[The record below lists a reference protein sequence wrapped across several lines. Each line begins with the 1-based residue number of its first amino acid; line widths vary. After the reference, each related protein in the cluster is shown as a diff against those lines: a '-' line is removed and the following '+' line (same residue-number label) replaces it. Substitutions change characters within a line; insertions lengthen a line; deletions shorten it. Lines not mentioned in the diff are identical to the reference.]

1 MSSTLLLTLAL
12 LACQGP
18 PQEGGGALGPGAP
31 PPGPPPPQGGPG
43 QPPPPGGASDGLD
56 RDLILTTV
64 AWAPGGKIP
73 STYTCEGEDI
83 SPPLDWQSLPQG
95 TGSLALIVEDPDA
108 PDPAAPQTIWTHW
121 VLYNLPAEERSG
133 IPEAARH
140 LPPGTLEG
148 RNDWG
153 RTGYGGPCPP
163 VGEHRYFHKLYAL
176 DTVLP
181 DLGEP
186 DRAALLAAMEGHI
199 IYQVDLV
206 GTYAKKGTD

>member
-1 MSSTLLLTLAL
+1 MHLTALVAVLAL
-12 LACQGP
+12 ACNGP
-18 PQEGGGALGPGAP
+18 AQQGGGANGPGAP
-31 PPGPPPPQGGPG
+31 PPGPPPPAGGPG
-43 QPPPPGGASDGLD
+43 PAVHQGGADGLD

-64 AWAPGGKIP
+64 AWPPGGKIP

-95 TGSLALIVEDPDA
+95 AQSLALIVEDPDA

-148 RNDWG
+148 KNDWG
-153 RTGYGGPCPP
+153 NTGYGGPCPP
-163 VGEHRYFHKLYAL
+163 IGEHRYFHKLYAL
-176 DTVLP
+176 DTLLP
-181 DLGEP
+181 DLGQP
-186 DRAALLAAMEGHI
+186 DRAALLAAMEGHV
-199 IYQVDLV
+199 IYQVDLI
-206 GTYAKKGTD
+206 GTYQKQAAQ

>member
-1 MSSTLLLTLAL
+1 MPPTILLTAL
-12 LACQGP
+12 VLACSGP
-18 PQEGGGALGPGAP
+18 AQQGGGAHGPGAP
-31 PPGPPPPQGGPG
+31 PPGPSPQGGPG
-43 QPPPPGGASDGLD
+43 PAVHQGGPQGLD
-56 RDLILTTV
+56 RDMILTTV

-95 TGSLALIVEDPDA
+95 TASLALIVEDPDA
-108 PDPAAPQTIWTHW
+108 PDPADPQTIWTHW

-133 IPEAARH
+133 IPEASRH
-140 LPPGTLEG
+140 LPPGTLQG
-148 RNDWG
+148 KNDWG

-163 VGEHRYFHKLYAL
+163 IGEHRYFHKLYAL

-186 DRAALLAAMEGHI
+186 DRAALLAAMQGHI
-199 IYQVDLV
+199 VYQVDLV
-206 GTYAKKGTD
+206 GTYVKKGD